1 MLQAEL
7 KKLNYE
13 DGKEETLK
21 ANKRD
26 ISEKVQTLSEKVD
39 TMEARFPQLQFDY
52 RDPEKNFDRSK
63 VHGLV
68 AKLIQVKDPS
78 TATAL
83 EVAAGGKV
91 GDSYTNT

>member
-1 MLQAEL
+1 MCICSGL
-7 KKLNYE
+7 KR
-13 DGKEETLK
+13 TLFQ
-21 ANKRD
+21 
-26 ISEKVQTLSEKVD
+26 IYTFWILCFFS
-39 TMEARFPQLQFDY
+39 RFPQLQFEY

-68 AKLIQVKDPS
+68 AKLITVKDAS

-91 GDSYTNT
+91 SRHPVNRVAHETVH